1 MNAGV
6 SRPKVLTA
14 AFVRTVNRAGRY
26 GDGRGGHGLSLL
38 VKPTANGRW
47 SKTWAQRLRIGGRAV
62 SLGLG
67 SYPAV
72 SLALARERAVA
83 NRQAV
88 EEGRDPRRRHA
99 VTFSEAMAAVIELHR
114 PNWKPTSDTERQWR
128 SLLANHI
135 DATIGPMPIAQ
146 VAAADVVAVLDRVW
160 DRPELARRTA
170 RRISATMR
178 WAMGRGLRETD
189 PVAASVAA
197 MPKLRHRPNHQRALH
212 HSDLADALKTVRA
225 SQASGAT
232 KGAIELLALTAT
244 RPGEV
249 RCAAWDEFDLDAAV
263 WTIPAER
270 YKTGTEFRVPLST
283 RAISLLTEARSRTVG
298 DPLTD
303 AHSRTAGGLVFPS
316 PVTGRA
322 VSVNTYVKLLRE
334 LHIATSAHGLR
345 ATFRSWCSDV
355 GVPRDL
361 AEMALGHVVA
371 GTEGAYARSDMLER
385 RRALM
390 QQWSAYI
397 A

>member
-1 MNAGV
+1 MESSV

-14 AFVRTVNRAGRY
+14 AFVRTINRAGRY

-38 VKPTANGRW
+38 VKPTMNGRW

-72 SLALARERAVA
+72 SLALARERALA

-99 VTFSEAMAAVIELHR
+99 VTFSDAMAAVIELHR
-114 PNWKPTSDTERQWR
+114 PSWKPTSDTERQWR
-128 SLLANHI
+128 SLLSTHI

-189 PVAASVAA
+189 PVAAAVAA

-212 HSDLADALKTVRA
+212 HSDLADALHKVRA
-225 SQASGAT
+225 SQAADTT
-232 KGAIELLALTAT
+232 KAAIELLALTAT

-249 RCAAWDEFDLDAAV
+249 RCATWGEFDLDTAV
-263 WTIPAER
+263 WMIPAER
-270 YKTGTEFRVPLST
+270 YKTEIEFRVPLST
-283 RAISLLTEARSRTVG
+283 RAVEVLTQ
-298 DPLTD
+298 
-303 AHSRTAGGLVFPS
+303 AHSQSGGDSSDGDGLVFPS

-334 LHIATSAHGLR
+334 LNIATSAHGLR
-345 ATFRSWCSDV
+345 ATFRSWCSDA

-385 RRALM
+385 RRTLM
-390 QQWSAYI
+390 QQWSDYI

>member
-1 MNAGV
+1 MGSSM

-14 AFVRTVNRAGRY
+14 AFVRTINRAGRY

-47 SKTWAQRLRIGGRAV
+47 SKTWAQRVRIGGRVV

-72 SLALARERAVA
+72 SLALARERALA

-99 VTFSEAMAAVIELHR
+99 VTFGEAMAAVIELHR
-114 PNWKPTSDTERQWR
+114 PNWKPTSNTEQSWR

-135 DATIGPMPIAQ
+135 DPTIGPMPIGE

-170 RRISATMR
+170 RRISTTMK
-178 WAMGRGLRETD
+178 WAMGRGLRESD
-189 PVAASVAA
+189 PAAAAVAA
-197 MPKLRHRPNHQRALH
+197 MPKLRHRTNHQRALH
-212 HSDLADALKTVRA
+212 HSDLPEALTMVRA
-225 SQASGAT
+225 SHAAAAT
-232 KGAIELLALTAT
+232 KGALKLLVLTAT

-249 RCAAWDEFDLDAAV
+249 RNATWDEFDLDTAV
-263 WTIPAER
+263 WTIPAAR
-270 YKTGTEFRVPLST
+270 YKIGTEFRVPLS
-283 RAISLLTEARSRTVG
+283 APAVELLTEARS
-298 DPLTD
+298 LTD
-303 AHSRTAGGLVFPS
+303 GDGLVFPS

-322 VSVNTYVKLLRE
+322 VSENTYVKLLRD
-334 LHIATSAHGLR
+334 LDIPTSAHGLR
-345 ATFRSWCSDV
+345 ATFRSWCSNT

-361 AEMALGHVVA
+361 AEMALGHVVR
-371 GTEGAYARSDMLER
+371 GVEGAYARSDMLDR
-385 RRALM
+385 RRTLM
-390 QQWSAYI
+390 QQWSDYI